1 MPIKTRTAARVL
13 ALCLAIAGTMLTGAV
28 AQPAAQ
34 TVAQAPTPP
43 ASSSASFDVKAAVDA
58 YLASVPAGARAR
70 SDAYFEGGYWLLLWD
85 FLVGAII
92 SLLLLLTHLSARMR
106 DLAERLTRLKPAQT
120 MLYWMEFFFLFAV
133 LEFPLSIY
141 EGFFRERQYGLMN
154 QTFGGWA
161 VDRLIGLVVALILG
175 GVFVVVLFGI
185 VRRLERAWWIW
196 GAIVSVL
203 FLMFTALI
211 SPVYIDPLFNEY
223 TRLDDPRITRPI
235 LAMARANGIPASD
248 VWEVN
253 ASKQSNR
260 VSANVSGFLGTERIT
275 LNDNLIRRCTLG
287 EIATTM
293 GHEMGHYVLHHIYKD
308 VLFFGLEALLFFW
321 LLRWSL
327 RLALAR
333 WAEKWG
339 LRGVGDT
346 AVMPLVVLL
355 GSVCFFVMTPVNNS
369 WIRMQEYE
377 ADLYGLNAAREPDA
391 EARVDLMLG
400 EYRKLDPGPLEEII
414 FFDHPS
420 GRTRITAAM
429 RWKAEH
435 LNEIPPYSG
444 SSQAPPP
451 AAGGPAT
458 IVPAAK

>member
-1 MPIKTRTAARVL
+1 
-13 ALCLAIAGTMLTGAV
+13 
-28 AQPAAQ
+28 
-34 TVAQAPTPP
+34 
-43 ASSSASFDVKAAVDA
+43 
-58 YLASVPAGARAR
+58 
-70 SDAYFEGGYWLLLWD
+70 
-85 FLVGAII
+85 
-92 SLLLLLTHLSARMR
+92 MR
-106 DLAERLTRLKPAQT
+106 DLAERLTRFKPVQT
-120 MLYWMEFFFLFAV
+120 VLYWVEFFLLAAV
-133 LEFPLSIY
+133 LQLPLGIY

-161 VDRLIGLVVALILG
+161 ADRLIGLVIGLILG
-175 GVFVVVLFGI
+175 GVFVVVLFAI
-185 VRRLERAWWIW
+185 VRRLERTWWIW

-203 FLMFTALI
+203 FLMFTTLI
-211 SPVYIDPLFNEY
+211 SPVFIDPLFNEY
-223 TRLDDPRITRPI
+223 TRLDDRRITRPI
-235 LAMARANGIPASD
+235 LAMARANGIPATD
-248 VWEVN
+248 VWEVD
-253 ASKQSNR
+253 ASRQSNR
-260 VSANVSGFLGTERIT
+260 VSANVSGVLGTERIA
-275 LNDNLIRRCTLG
+275 LNDNLIKRCTLG

-308 VLFFGLEALLFFW
+308 ILFFGLEALLFFGF
-321 LLRWSL
+321 LRWSL
-327 RLALAR
+327 RWSLVR

-339 LRGVGDT
+339 IRGIGDT
-346 AVMPLVVLL
+346 AVLPLVVLL
-355 GSVCFFVMTPVNNS
+355 ASVFFFVMTPVNNS

-414 FFDHPS
+414 FFDHPG

-444 SSQAPPP
+444 SSQAPPQ
-451 AAGGPAT
+451 AAGAPAT